1 MFIVLLK
8 FSNNEDRASELMDGH
23 KAWIQRGFEAGVFLL
38 VGSMKPMAGG
48 GVLAHHISLEELQ
61 VLVAEDPFV
70 VEDVVTPEII
80 EISPA
85 RADERLKFLT
95 D

>member
-1 MFIVLLK
+1 MFIVLLRISTNK
-8 FSNNEDRASELMDGH
+8 ECASEFMEGH

-48 GVLAHHISLEELQ
+48 GVLAHNISLQELE
-61 VLVAEDPFV
+61 VLVASDPFV
-70 VEDVVTPEII
+70 VEGVVTPEII

-85 RADERLKFLT
+85 RTDERLTFLT

>member
-8 FSNNEDRASELMDGH
+8 FSNNKDRASEFMEGH
-23 KAWIQRGFEAGVFLL
+23 KAWIQSGFEAGVFLL

-48 GVLAHHISLEELQ
+48 GVLAHNILLKELQ